1 MNEINYTQGMW
12 LDMDTY
18 YNQYRLYGMY
28 GSRTCQEITMLG
40 RTLFDRADEVIIIHR
55 PDKLSPRKEV
65 MKHTME

>member
-12 LDMDTY
+12 QEMDTTY
-18 YNQYRLYGMY
+18 YNHHYRLHNL
-28 GSRTCQEITMLG
+28 CQEITML
-40 RTLFDRADEVIIIHR
+40 RNLFDRSDEFIIIYR